1 MTEWGGVLILIATG
15 STSYKNAAAKRALRN
30 YRSLSEKDGRV
41 LVAMA
46 TLDKPA
52 TDGASVRYL
61 LRLKAWNIPS
71 LDLTSVAI
79 SLVVTEQQ
87 CDAACAAIAAT
98 GHAIAFDSE
107 YVPVRGAAAAGAGAA
122 RKSALVQL
130 CSSKDHVYIFEVMAS
145 QFVAC
150 LFVSFFL
157 ALALASLTSR
167 GPHLQVHKWGGV
179 CFESFAAIMSDESV
193 RKVAHYKGADIN
205 PLEAR
210 FPTLAVKGVEDLKP
224 IVTAAAKT
232 VSYLNRTNERA
243 DERTHNHTHTH
254 THELQVLPGHG
265 LRDYSKSILRQD
277 MPWKGTVD
285 HGEWE
290 APTLT
295 KDQKE
300 YAAADALAV
309 HLMVRRCES
318 LGAEAGEE
326 DVEDGEEGP
335 PANSSSSSSSSA
347 ALPDDDDDM
356 PDCPAAACSRRRQRQ
371 PSASATAEIVTRYSG
386 TNDDGFILADD
397 EDSSGE
403 DSDSDDD
410 DVPEAGPSLL
420 QYCSEVVRRSVRR
433 PR

>member
-1 MTEWGGVLILIATG
+1 
-15 STSYKNAAAKRALRN
+15 
-30 YRSLSEKDGRV
+30 
-41 LVAMA
+41 
-46 TLDKPA
+46 
-52 TDGASVRYL
+52 
-61 LRLKAWNIPS
+61 
-71 LDLTSVAI
+71 
-79 SLVVTEQQ
+79 
-87 CDAACAAIAAT
+87 
-98 GHAIAFDSE
+98 
-107 YVPVRGAAAAGAGAA
+107 
-122 RKSALVQL
+122 
-130 CSSKDHVYIFEVMAS
+130 
-145 QFVAC
+145 
-150 LFVSFFL
+150 
-157 ALALASLTSR
+157 
-167 GPHLQVHKWGGV
+167 
-179 CFESFAAIMSDESV
+179 MSDESV

-326 DVEDGEEGP
+326 DEEDGEDVEDGEEGP
-335 PANSSSSSSSSA
+335 PANSSSSSSA

>member
-1 MTEWGGVLILIATG
+1 
-15 STSYKNAAAKRALRN
+15 
-30 YRSLSEKDGRV
+30 
-41 LVAMA
+41 
-46 TLDKPA
+46 
-52 TDGASVRYL
+52 
-61 LRLKAWNIPS
+61 
-71 LDLTSVAI
+71 
-79 SLVVTEQQ
+79 
-87 CDAACAAIAAT
+87 
-98 GHAIAFDSE
+98 
-107 YVPVRGAAAAGAGAA
+107 
-122 RKSALVQL
+122 
-130 CSSKDHVYIFEVMAS
+130 
-145 QFVAC
+145 
-150 LFVSFFL
+150 
-157 ALALASLTSR
+157 
-167 GPHLQVHKWGGV
+167 
-179 CFESFAAIMSDESV
+179 MSDESV

-224 IVTAAAKT
+224 IATAAAKT

-326 DVEDGEEGP
+326 DEEDGEDVEDGEEGP
-335 PANSSSSSSSSA
+335 PANSSSSSSSA